1 MTVLICQT
9 EHSIRI
15 VPDEG
20 NNTNVPSGTC
30 VDHTITTD
38 PKIRSDV
45 VKADED
51 LAQVFEN
58 VGMSK
63 GFDFLLT
70 AQGGLKGT
78 SKPVYYRVL
87 LNENFSPNG
96 GTPLS
101 SDVLQ
106 RITYHMTFQYGTA
119 TKAVRSVPVVY
130 YSSRLANVG
139 MGYIN
144 YLRGVH
150 AKSGSLSQLVK
161 KMTIEDEGLVKR
173 KGRDGEEIPH
183 VKYMRNDV
191 SETSSIEPFLR
202 TELLHHSQAFTER
215 NSLPSF
221 SHVSA

>member
-1 MTVLICQT
+1 MSFEIIIIKVHLPSIYFNNNYRLSLIL
-9 EHSIRI
+9 I
-15 VPDEG
+15 P
-20 NNTNVPSGTC
+20 
-30 VDHTITTD
+30 
-38 PKIRSDV
+38 
-45 VKADED
+45 
-51 LAQVFEN
+51 
-58 VGMSK
+58 
-63 GFDFLLT
+63 
-70 AQGGLKGT
+70 GT

-191 SETSSIEPFLR
+191 SNFRESTSLLLMCIYPLTLNFDAFFLQITLR
-202 TELLHHSQAFTER
+202 FPKPAKLNLS
-215 NSLPSF
+215 
-221 SHVSA
+221 